1 LRASGSEAELNRTD
15 TSVVAGPL
23 PVERFTAWADR
34 HLPELGD
41 APLRQQVMAS
51 GAPNLLVRLDR
62 GGTPLILRRQRAA
75 PDRKGSRRIAREA
88 RLLAALD
95 PTRVPT
101 PALHAYCGD
110 SRVIGA
116 PFLVMSAVEGFPG
129 YAFETYPPPYD
140 RPGSARRALAF
151 AAIDA
156 VAELA
161 RLEPAAV
168 GLSGLDRTD
177 HGLKRQLRRW
187 RALLKSAREAPDRE
201 PRDLPGVDYVMDW
214 LRDNLPRD
222 AQPGVLH
229 GDLSFG
235 NLLFQPFNPAWDEPA
250 RLAAMVDWEMGGL
263 GDPRLDLGHMLFSF
277 RGRDE
282 RSPPVG
288 FFDPTDFPTRED
300 LAERWAQ
307 KSGRAFEPL
316 TYFLVLNQLQLAVR
330 IERWRRPEDR
340 DEPFAP
346 ALVAKA
352 EALARGCA

>member
-1 LRASGSEAELNRTD
+1 MNRTD

-23 PVERFTAWADR
+23 PVERFTTWANR

-41 APLRQQVMAS
+41 GPLRQQVMAS

-62 GGTPLILRRQRAA
+62 GGTPLILRRQRDA

-110 SRVIGA
+110 ARVLGA

-129 YAFETYPPPYD
+129 YAFEAYPPPYD

-156 VAELA
+156 AAELA
-161 RLEPAAV
+161 RLDPAAA

-177 HGLKRQLRRW
+177 QGLKRQLQRW
-187 RALLKSAREAPDRE
+187 RALLKSAGETPDRQ
-201 PRDLPGVDYVMDW
+201 PRELPGVDYVMDW
-214 LRDNLPRD
+214 LSDNLPPD
-222 AQPGVLH
+222 ARPGVLH
-229 GDLSFG
+229 GDLSFS
-235 NLLFQPFNPAWDEPA
+235 NMLFKASHTARDEPVEI
-250 RLAAMVDWEMGGL
+250 AALVDWEMGGL
-263 GDPRLDLGHMLFSF
+263 GDPRFDLGHMLFSF

-282 RSPPVG
+282 RTPPVG
-288 FFDPTDFPTRED
+288 FFDPADFPTRED
-300 LAERWAQ
+300 LAERWTQ
-307 KSGRAFEPL
+307 KGGRAFEPL

-330 IERWRRPEDR
+330 IERWRLPEHR
-340 DEPFAP
+340 EEPFAP
-346 ALVAKA
+346 ALIAKA
-352 EALARGCA
+352 EAMARGCA